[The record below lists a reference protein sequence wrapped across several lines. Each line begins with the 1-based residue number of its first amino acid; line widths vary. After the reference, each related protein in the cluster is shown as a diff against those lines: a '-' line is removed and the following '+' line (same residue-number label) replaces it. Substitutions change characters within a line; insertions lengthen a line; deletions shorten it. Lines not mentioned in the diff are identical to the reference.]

1 MAIGPSEWQRSL
13 AAVFIA
19 VLLVSGL
26 VTGACGAKPLLT
38 PENLDKVKDG
48 MTTAQVK
55 TLLGEPTAV
64 KTVALPV
71 LGTVT
76 TYEYKT
82 DKADVELHFRDDQL
96 RVKIGSIRE

>member
-1 MAIGPSEWQRSL
+1 MTASL
-13 AAVFIA
+13 TRRLTALAFA
-19 VLLVSGL
+19 WLLAL
-26 VTGACGAKPLLT
+26 ALACGAGPKLT
-38 PENLDKVKDG
+38 QANLEQVKDG

-55 TLLGEPTAV
+55 ALLGEPTKV
-64 KTVALPV
+64 NTTSLPV

-96 RVKIGSIRE
+96 KVKIGSIGE

>member
-1 MAIGPSEWQRSL
+1 MAIGSSRRQRSL
-13 AAVFIA
+13 TAA
-19 VLLVSGL
+19 LLALLLACGL
-26 VTGACGAKPLLT
+26 VFGACGAKPQLT

-55 TLLGEPTAV
+55 AVLGEPTAV
-64 KTVALPV
+64 KTVTLPM

-82 DKADVELHFRDDQL
+82 DKADVDLHFRDDQL
-96 RVKIGSIRE
+96 RVKIGSVQP